1 MKETIDTIIQW
12 HKDTFPDA
20 TLEGQFSKFNEEKT
34 EMMMAIGTH
43 RLEELADM
51 YIVSCG
57 IARFNYAMGLDR
69 MLQTL
74 NSLRNYTIQELL
86 YAVESK
92 MEINKK
98 RKWQKSNGLYHHIEK
113 GDKND

>member
-12 HKDTFPDA
+12 HRDTFADE

-92 MEINKK
+92 MEKNRK
-98 RKWQKSNGLYHHIEK
+98 RVWVKSGEGHYHHKNGIE
-113 GDKND
+113 D

>member
-1 MKETIDTIIQW
+1 MKETIDTIIDW
-12 HKDTFPDA
+12 HKNTFKDE

-92 MEINKK
+92 MEKNRK
-98 RKWQKSNGLYHHIEK
+98 RVWIKSGEGHYHHKNGIE
-113 GDKND
+113 D